1 MAKIRVMGAGGW
13 GTALAMMA
21 DRSGHQVSMW
31 SVFEEEVERLSKVRE
46 HKKLLPG
53 VKIPDSIEI
62 TGDLAS
68 TAQADLV
75 ILAVPSFAVRDTA
88 RLLKGV
94 LPKGTVVVNVAKG
107 FEEEH
112 LLRLSQVIE
121 EELPEARVAVLSGP
135 SHAEEVSRGVPT
147 TVVVASRSKE
157 AACYVQDTLM
167 NSAFRV
173 YVNPDL
179 TGVELGGAL
188 KNIIALA
195 AGVCDGLGLGDNTKA
210 ALMTRGLT
218 EIARLGVKMGAKQ
231 ETFAGLTGIGDLV
244 VTCTS
249 MHSRNRRAGILIGE
263 GIEPKEAVRQVG
275 MVEGDLATHS
285 AYRLSEKYGVEMPI
299 TAECYQVL
307 FHGKDPKLAITDL
320 MERPK
325 RSEAETTWLDFHRQD

>member
-1 MAKIRVMGAGGW
+1 MARIRVMGAGGW

-31 SVFEEEVERLSKVRE
+31 SVFEEEVNRLSKVRE

-53 VKIPDSIEI
+53 VKIPESIAI

-68 TAQADLV
+68 AAEADLV
-75 ILAVPSFAVRDTA
+75 ILAVPSFAVRQTA
-88 RLLKGV
+88 HSLKAV
-94 LPKGTVVVNVAKG
+94 LPQGAVVVNVAKG

-112 LLRLSQVIE
+112 LRRLSQVIE
-121 EELPEARVAVLSGP
+121 QELPQARVAVLSGP

-147 TVVVASRSKE
+147 TVVAASRSEE
-157 AACYVQDTLM
+157 AACLVQDTLM
-167 NSAFRV
+167 NPVFRV

-210 ALMTRGLT
+210 ALMTRGLS
-218 EIARLGVKMGAKQ
+218 EIARLGIRMGAKQ

-249 MHSRNRRAGILIGE
+249 MHSRNRRAGILIGQ
-263 GIEPKEAVRQVG
+263 GVAPKKAVEEVG
-275 MVEGDLATHS
+275 MVEGYLATHS
-285 AYRLSEKYGVEMPI
+285 AYRLAQRYGVDMPI
-299 TAECYQVL
+299 TTECYEVL
-307 FHGKDPKLAITDL
+307 YHGKDPKDAIIDL

>member
-75 ILAVPSFAVRDTA
+75 ILAVPAFSVRDTA

-94 LPKGTVVVNVAKG
+94 LAEGTVVVNVAKG

-135 SHAEEVSRGVPT
+135 SHAEEVSRGVPPQWWPPPG
-147 TVVVASRSKE
+147 RRKP
-157 AACYVQDTLM
+157 L
-167 NSAFRV
+167 
-173 YVNPDL
+173 
-179 TGVELGGAL
+179 AL
-188 KNIIALA
+188 CRI
-195 AGVCDGLGLGDNTKA
+195 
-210 ALMTRGLT
+210 
-218 EIARLGVKMGAKQ
+218 
-231 ETFAGLTGIGDLV
+231 
-244 VTCTS
+244 
-249 MHSRNRRAGILIGE
+249 
-263 GIEPKEAVRQVG
+263 P
-275 MVEGDLATHS
+275 
-285 AYRLSEKYGVEMPI
+285 
-299 TAECYQVL
+299 
-307 FHGKDPKLAITDL
+307 
-320 MERPK
+320 
-325 RSEAETTWLDFHRQD
+325 